1 VQNGPRWGHVK
12 FVKVMKMD
20 RRSAPFRAVH
30 SRSHSGATKIPE
42 SCFLREGAATR
53 TCTWP
58 AVDVDTDLQNL
69 SITRAISINHDL
81 MEGNK
86 LDKVGTAEQYFLQIF
101 TPSSYF
107 TLEWRGVK

>member
-1 VQNGPRWGHVK
+1 
-12 FVKVMKMD
+12 
-20 RRSAPFRAVH
+20 
-30 SRSHSGATKIPE
+30 
-42 SCFLREGAATR
+42 
-53 TCTWP
+53 
-58 AVDVDTDLQNL
+58 
-69 SITRAISINHDL
+69 